1 MLDPNMM
8 VNDDD
13 DDVDNDVDDEIMPRV
28 PEFGYAFRSSFVIF
42 NDWALSHRRMPEGS
56 ELEVEQTFSSKNEL
70 VNEVK

>member
-1 MLDPNMM
+1 
-8 VNDDD
+8 
-13 DDVDNDVDDEIMPRV
+13 MPRV

>member
-8 VNDDD
+8 VNDD
-13 DDVDNDVDDEIMPRV
+13 DDEIMPRV

-56 ELEVEQTFSSKNEL
+56 ELEVEQTFSSKNE
-70 VNEVK
+70 VK